1 MSKQAAPTPEAARRG
16 AGRVAFLA
24 HIEAIR
30 KAVNEGWPAT
40 AIYEEHKARVGITYS
55 QFARYIARYITGAD
69 DGKPEANSRKGAVYT
84 ESKEKD
90 KGGVYTNSAGRDN
103 RGGYTASENTREGR
117 GQGAGGPDRHAS
129 QTGLPQ
135 FKHDSKADKDSLI

>member
-1 MSKQAAPTPEAARRG
+1 MSKKTAQTPEAARRG

-24 HIEAIR
+24 HVEAIR

-40 AIYEEHKARVGITYS
+40 AIYEEHKAKVGITYS

-69 DGKPEANSRKGAVYT
+69 DGKPEASSRKGAVYT
-84 ESKEKD
+84 EPKEKN
-90 KGGVYTNSAGRDN
+90 KGVVYTTSTGSDN
-103 RGGYTASENTREGR
+103 RGAHTSSENTREGR

>member
-1 MSKQAAPTPEAARRG
+1 MSKKTAPTPETARRG

-40 AIYEEHKARVGITYS
+40 AIYDQHKGNVGITYS

-69 DGKPEANSRKGAVYT
+69 DGKPEASSRKGDVYT
-84 ESKEKD
+84 APKESS
-90 KGGVYTNSAGRDN
+90 KGVVYTTSARSED
-103 RGGYTASENTREGR
+103 RGASVTSENTRER
-117 GQGAGGPDRHAS
+117 PGQVAGESGRHAS
-129 QTGLPQ
+129 RTGQPQ
-135 FKHDSKADKDSLI
+135 FQFDPKADKDNLI

>member
-1 MSKQAAPTPEAARRG
+1 MSKKTAPTPETARRG

-40 AIYEEHKARVGITYS
+40 AIYDQHKGNVGITYS

-69 DGKPEANSRKGAVYT
+69 DGKPEASNSKGDVYT
-84 ESKEKD
+84 TPKET
-90 KGGVYTNSAGRDN
+90 GNGVVYTSPARSDD
-103 RGGYTASENTREGR
+103 RGANVTSENTRER
-117 GQGAGGPDRHAS
+117 PGQRSGESGRHAS
-129 QTGLPQ
+129 RTGQPQ
-135 FKHDSKADKDSLI
+135 FQFDPKADKDSLI